1 MVFSVWRRQDLVER
15 IVPFFEANPLVTAKQ
30 EEFVKFATVLRIME
44 RRLHLTRDGLRLIA
58 EIQQTMNHRK
68 PSLFLESSE
77 AIRQPTLLDG
87 GS

>member
-1 MVFSVWRRQDLVER
+1 MWRLRDLLDR

-30 EEFVKFATVLRIME
+30 EEFVKFSTILRMME
-44 RRLHLTRDGLRLIA
+44 KRLHLSQAGLTQIA
-58 EIQQTMNHRK
+58 LIQQTMNHRK

-87 GS
+87 ES